1 MSAEQIKR
9 VFNRLS
15 NLEKEVHKLKSAYAP
30 GKQHP
35 AEISPEAAS
44 HNEGELTPRSSL
56 AIPPPP
62 TNSNQPKQSAHTRT
76 PRRKFRIKVW
86 RWIKRIFL
94 KRDRLE
100 RIGILFGV
108 AYAITTIL
116 QWRDLKHNFVTDER
130 AWVNIAPLV
139 QLDRM
144 PVDRVQALSVDAR
157 MVNSGKTPATKG
169 IHIECVVEI
178 VKATTPPSFDYSGFH
193 AITDV
198 PLIFPTHVSDIPC
211 MKSTGEI
218 LNPVPVTPDQRR
230 DLKSGASY
238 LTIFG
243 KINYRDQF
251 GPHWTHFC
259 WWQGFAESGALVA
272 SRPCVDYN
280 DVDSN

>member
-1 MSAEQIKR
+1 MSAEQIKNIY
-9 VFNRLS
+9 NRIS
-15 NLEKEVHKLKSAYAP
+15 NIDKEIHKLKSPHAP

-35 AEISPEAAS
+35 AEVSPEQAS
-44 HNEGELTPRSSL
+44 TNQGEPTPRSSL
-56 AIPPPP
+56 AIPPSPASP
-62 TNSNQPKQSAHTRT
+62 NQPKQSAQTRT
-76 PRRKFRIKVW
+76 PRRNFGRRVW

-116 QWRDLKHNFVTDER
+116 QWRDLRRNFVTDER
-130 AWVNIAPLV
+130 AWVNIAPLE
-139 QLDRM
+139 QLTTM
-144 PVDRVQALSVDAR
+144 PVDSVQALIINAR

-178 VKATTPPSFDYSGFH
+178 VKATTPPSFDYNGFR
-193 AITDV
+193 AITDI
-198 PLIFPTHVSDIPC
+198 PLIFPTHVSDVPC
-211 MKSTGEI
+211 MKSTGNI

-230 DLKSGASY
+230 DLKSGALY
-238 LTIFG
+238 LAIFG
-243 KINYRDQF
+243 KIDYRDQF

-259 WWQGFAESGALVA
+259 WWQGFAEGAMVA

-280 DVDSN
+280 DVDGN